1 MKLKAGQSGS
11 EAGTPTPT
19 PGDDTSSSTPQR
31 PRRKKFGA
39 RSGPAPIKPKVVY
52 VGGQYVTINI
62 NDETGLPVEQGDNT
76 LKGLYYRRGFC
87 AVCQTDCIKFGH
99 HA

>member
-1 MKLKAGQSGS
+1 MKVKAGQSGL
-11 EAGTPTPT
+11 EAASTGT
-19 PGDDTSSSTPQR
+19 PGDDADSSTSQR

-62 NDETGLPVEQGDNT
+62 NDETGLPVEQGNNT
-76 LKGLYYRRGFC
+76 LKGLYYVIGPLDS
-87 AVCQTDCIKFGH
+87 VPH
-99 HA
+99 